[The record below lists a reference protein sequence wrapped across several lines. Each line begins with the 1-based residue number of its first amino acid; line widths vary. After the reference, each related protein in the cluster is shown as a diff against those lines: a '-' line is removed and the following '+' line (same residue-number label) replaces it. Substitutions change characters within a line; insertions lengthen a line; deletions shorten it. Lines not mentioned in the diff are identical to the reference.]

1 MPIKVSI
8 QIPSQN
14 VLNYLT
20 NNNFKLLKHK
30 FYNNAQKKFY
40 TKKLCLSLR
49 KISVAITKLS
59 RPT

>member
-30 FYNNAQKKFY
+30 FYNNAHKKTTF
-40 TKKLCLSLR
+40 LNFENILDGS
-49 KISVAITKLS
+49 S
-59 RPT
+59 